1 MKSFFLYLK
10 FVLFIIIFMPKK
22 IRIDRLRKSGR
33 TEEAEKLSQYYLLKW
48 ANFTVREAG
57 IKLHV
62 DGIENLPQESC
73 LFVANHQGLL
83 DIPVLLTAVNRPSGF
98 IAKKELL
105 KVKIISGWMKEIH
118 CVFID
123 RSNIRESVKSINEG
137 IENLKNGHNMCIFPE
152 GTRSQGEHVGEF
164 KKGSMKLALKS
175 NSLVVPIAINGTYK
189 VLEAN
194 GWKIKPAEVN
204 VKILKPINTQTISRE
219 EKHDLSNIIRNSII
233 ENM

>member
-1 MKSFFLYLK
+1 MKSFFLYLE
-10 FVLFIIIFMPKK
+10 FVLFIAVYGPKK
-22 IRIDRLRKSGR
+22 FKIDRLRKSGR
-33 TEEAEKLSQYYLLKW
+33 IEEAESLSEYCLLKW
-48 ANFTVREAG
+48 ANFTVRKAG

-62 DGIENLPQESC
+62 DGIENLPDKSC
-73 LFVANHQGLL
+73 LLVANHQGFL
-83 DIPVLLTAVNRPSGF
+83 DIPVLLTAVNRSAGF

-137 IENLKNGHNMCIFPE
+137 VENLKNGYNMCIFPE
-152 GTRSQGEHVGEF
+152 GTRSKGDKVGEF

-175 NSLVVPIAINGTYK
+175 NSLVVPVAINGTYK

-194 GWKIKPAEVN
+194 GWKIKPADVS
-204 VKILKPINTQTISRE
+204 VKILKPIDTQSISNE
-219 EKHDLSNIIRNSII
+219 EKKDLSNIIRNSII